1 MKARKTLIFLF
12 IVTFCTLIL
21 FAPVEANSA
30 PKTAIKSTIESILNI
45 LRDKNL
51 SLPDKKAERRD
62 KMRALIRDRFNF
74 QEMGRRILA
83 RHWKKRTSEEQKEFV
98 SVFSELLEA
107 SYISKIE
114 AYTDEKVTYDKE
126 SIKSGGKYAMV
137 STTIATKKVD
147 IPIDYKVKLRDSKWW
162 IYDVVI
168 EGVSFVSTY
177 RSQYGKIL
185 KQESFAKL
193 IQKMK
198 NKLKEINA
206 AT

>member
-1 MKARKTLIFLF
+1 MKAGKTLIFLF
-12 IVTFCTLIL
+12 IVTFCTFIL

>member
-62 KMRALIRDRFNF
+62 KMRALIRDRFDF
-74 QEMGRRILA
+74 QEMGKRILA

>member
-30 PKTAIKSTIESILNI
+30 PKTAVKSTIESILNA
-45 LRDKNL
+45 LKDKNL
-51 SLPDKKAERRD
+51 SMPDKKVERRD